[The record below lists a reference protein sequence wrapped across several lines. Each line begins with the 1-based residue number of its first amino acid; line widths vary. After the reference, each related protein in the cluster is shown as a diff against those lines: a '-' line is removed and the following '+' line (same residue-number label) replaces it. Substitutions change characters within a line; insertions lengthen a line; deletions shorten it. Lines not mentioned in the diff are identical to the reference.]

1 MCNCSF
7 SEIECKVTKK
17 NYYHQIFLP
26 KFCFLGQKT
35 YKKAYI
41 HILFEQFY
49 RGQTLYFLASIAIS
63 W

>member
-1 MCNCSF
+1 MFLFKTCNACTL
-7 SEIECKVTKK
+7 SETECKVTKK

-41 HILFEQFY
+41 HILFEQ
-49 RGQTLYFLASIAIS
+49 L
-63 W
+63 